1 MDIGFPGEPG
11 CNSRKLSATIP
22 ETGGKMSI
30 ELLRP
35 EEWCGDV
42 RRFEVVVRRSEVEQ
56 AAQKEIKRAALEA
69 REQVQMATALEY
81 ARIVRLRTMPATP
94 DKFRDGVA
102 ETFWALVD
110 ATRSQ
115 MQPKVGYGFTS

>member
-1 MDIGFPGEPG
+1 
-11 CNSRKLSATIP
+11 
-22 ETGGKMSI
+22 
-30 ELLRP
+30 
-35 EEWCGDV
+35 
-42 RRFEVVVRRSEVEQ
+42 
-56 AAQKEIKRAALEA
+56 
-69 REQVQMATALEY
+69 MATALEN

-115 MQPKVGYGFTS
+115 MQPKEGYGFTSEAVDDFIETAADAYWAIKEGETTGSSPRKKLQQVMCEKAKTDAPLQRFLASINSATSD